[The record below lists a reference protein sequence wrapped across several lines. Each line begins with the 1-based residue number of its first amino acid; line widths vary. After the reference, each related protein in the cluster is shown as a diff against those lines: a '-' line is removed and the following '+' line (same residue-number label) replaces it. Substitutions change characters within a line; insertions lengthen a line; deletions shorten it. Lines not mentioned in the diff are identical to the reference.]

1 MMRWKARVGRS
12 GLYLSLGGLVVFSA
26 FPFFWMV
33 SSSLKPFDELLAGQP
48 SLIPSRV
55 SWRFYQNVLQNTPF
69 VTFLM
74 NTAIV
79 TLSATGIAV
88 VVASLA
94 GYGLAR
100 SRFRAKRLIGR
111 GVLLGYMLPQ
121 ILIVVPLFVAIVWLR
136 LADSYLGLTL
146 TYVTFA
152 FPFAT
157 WLLTAY
163 YQTIPVELEEAARID
178 GASNAG
184 AFFRI
189 TLPLALP
196 GIATA
201 AIFSFILSWNE
212 FLYSFVI
219 MNSENKKTLAV
230 GLYNFIGGEFSRWGE
245 LLSASTM
252 MVVPVVFFV
261 LLVQRHI
268 VSGLSA
274 GALKG

>member
-1 MMRWKARVGRS
+1 MMHWKAGAGRG
-12 GLYLSLGGLVVFSA
+12 GLYLALVGLVGFSA

-48 SLIPSRV
+48 NLIPSTI

-69 VTFLM
+69 VTFLT

-79 TLSATGIAV
+79 TLSATAIAV

-121 ILIVVPLFVAIVWLR
+121 ILLVVPLFVAIVWLR

>member
-1 MMRWKARVGRS
+1 MRWKARVGRS